1 MSISTAESVYI
12 ILSIEIIMET
22 FYTRKNKTKICY
34 AYIENKYEF
43 ACHVAFSRVI
53 TLIPFRFA
61 TYRGNTTSVCNY
73 TNDGVLLKTTVKS
86 KSSWTQYILWEEVS
100 AKCGHKSRLLLILIT
115 NRWNSCTK
123 QTLWNS
129 LSSRF
134 YLWTVYTL
142 SLLIVV
148 IYGWCRLWNEICMT
162 LYEKWNVFWLLENVI
177 SFLCGIWSIRHISFY
192 PCSSSTIIKAREI
205 SKYFVLIT
213 SRLDV
218 IYFCFVFH

>member
-1 MSISTAESVYI
+1 
-12 ILSIEIIMET
+12 MEN
-22 FYTRKNKTKICY
+22 FYTRKNKTKIWY

-43 ACHVAFSRVI
+43 VCHVAFSRVI
-53 TLIPFRFA
+53 SLIPFRFA
-61 TYRGNTTSVCNY
+61 TYRDNTTSVCSY
-73 TNDGVLLKTTVKS
+73 TNNGVLLKTTVKS
-86 KSSWTQYILWEEVS
+86 KSSWAQYILWEEVS
-100 AKCGHKSRLLLILIT
+100 AKRSHKSRLLLILIT

-123 QTLWNS
+123 PNKATKHCKKG

-134 YLWTVYTL
+134 YLWSVYTL
-142 SLLIVV
+142 SLLDV

-192 PCSSSTIIKAREI
+192 SCSSSTIIKAREI